1 MRTHIERVVDVWCSW
16 TGVAMPPLDLLGY
29 RNVQPLF
36 RNERTLGFSAVRVA
50 DEQPVVLKCVTPGS
64 ADTRARWL
72 LGYEAQILAPLRI
85 QGVVRTHGIE
95 MTTLGPALV
104 LDDVG
109 RTTLGR
115 PPGEVIP
122 LADFLEVAIRIA
134 RIVAELHGCGVCH
147 RDINPRNIV
156 HNLETG
162 GVFLVNFDH
171 ATRFTRRTT
180 GAVPLG
186 RLEGTLGYLSPE
198 QSGRMNR
205 SVDRRTDLYSLGA
218 TLYELLVGRRLF
230 ESADPLEVLYA
241 TVALAP
247 RPAHELREDVPGTVS
262 AILARLLCKDPE
274 DRYQNAGALAD
285 DLERCRSR
293 LLDAGEVG
301 SFELGTTDLRGTF
314 SLPERLY
321 GRGAATAT
329 LEAALRRS
337 REGGSAFVGIC
348 GPPGAGKTALSR
360 ELLRRLG
367 EGGLMATGVCNGLDH
382 TPYGPILQIISA
394 ITASVLDGPRD
405 RKGALRKRL
414 TLAMDGDRA
423 LLLRLMPELEPFVG
437 GGGSAYESMPGEG
450 RARILAMFVRL
461 LRAYHEPETPLVL
474 FLDDVQWADPGT
486 LGVLERLLQ
495 SDGAGGPLVLI
506 AWRDGELGPNHPL
519 HRILQQRGEPVAVPP
534 RRSVEIL
541 ALGPLDLR
549 DTAELI
555 ADSMRIST
563 DDVAGLAALVQGK
576 TSGNPLFVRE
586 LLLSLLADGLLAFDA
601 VTLRWT
607 WSLDV
612 IAGLPPTRNVA
623 ELLAR
628 LLASMPEAV
637 CYVLGVAAC
646 LGKHFEIGLLGR
658 AAQID
663 AHDLCGRLLAA
674 ARAGL
679 VLGPAEVLG
688 LVEMVASGVEG
699 DARVNLFDASGS
711 LRFVHDEVFDA
722 ALALVPA
729 SERMAVR
736 LRAGRVLLDRWRQEG
751 GSPFAAA
758 DHLYAALPLLTE
770 PSERRAL
777 AEIHLAAG
785 RHAADSVAFPVA
797 LHYLEAGISSL
808 DAGAWQDSHD
818 IAFALHL
825 RAAEAAWM
833 CPEQP
838 RAIDFIAEGMRRTT
852 DVIERIALQRVRIR
866 SCAADYQFG
875 EALRLSLEALSWVG
889 VHLPRRTHRG
899 HVALALFRTN
909 LRVRG
914 IRLATLRALPDN
926 REPHVGAALKLL
938 ADSVS
943 VAYASDPLLVP
954 VVLSRMVE
962 LMLEH
967 GVSGP
972 AALGC
977 AGWAMLQTQTA
988 GGTSAAITWSAFA
1001 RELAERFD
1009 DRQVAPK
1016 VELLVICC
1024 VESLTQPVASLAE
1037 PLQRAGCAAR
1047 EAGDAEYTAL
1057 CAMNHC
1063 AVSYLGGVELPEVI
1077 RRGQAALEVCRE
1089 LRQEH
1094 ATNNTLLTLQA
1105 AECMSGGTRDP
1116 SVLTGSYVDADALR
1130 ARLETSGD
1138 RSGMALL
1145 LVYRAELLVL
1155 FGDSAAAVAAV
1166 EEATARIGDMTG
1178 SPHLPAFHFHSAL
1191 AWVRQMRET
1200 GRVGG
1205 RPWREAHRLHEK
1217 LAALAEH
1224 GPLNFAH
1231 KARLVEAE
1239 LADVGG
1245 EVARAQLL
1253 YEDAI
1258 ELARASGMVH
1268 EEAICLEWAARAAER
1283 FGNRRLCAVLRQD
1296 ARSAWES
1303 WGARAPLSAPGLQ
1316 TGPAELATDVSSSS
1330 LPRLNSSAGQLEFA
1344 SVLKAARAVSGEI
1357 NLTELLR
1364 TLMQTILENAG
1375 ATWGM
1380 LVLTTDSQLLVAA
1393 RAEVRDSGS
1402 ISVFVHDVRVPVAEE
1417 RAIADALVRD
1427 VARTRKAILVHD
1439 GATDTRYFSG
1449 EGRPPRSVFCLPVR
1463 KGTNLVGVMYLENGL
1478 ARNAFTE
1485 ARSDVV
1491 GVLCSQAAVS
1501 IENASL
1507 YSDLRAAH
1515 DRLALVSRQLVE
1527 AQESERRAV
1536 ARELHDETGQLL
1548 TALALHL
1555 DLAANE
1561 DAGGRR
1567 VATIRAAREL
1577 VGDLI
1582 RRVRRISLDLRPVML
1597 DDLGLL
1603 PALLWLIDRY
1613 TGHTSVRVDLVHA
1626 GLDRRFPAA
1635 VETAAFRIVQ
1645 EGLTNVARH
1654 AGVGSAAVSVS
1665 AGSGNVS
1672 IEVTDRGGGF
1682 DPLSVPAGT
1691 TVGLSG
1697 MQERATLLGG
1707 RFEVESGPG
1716 GTTLVVEL
1724 PFGESA

>member
-1 MRTHIERVVDVWCSW
+1 
-16 TGVAMPPLDLLGY
+16 MPPLDLPGY

-36 RNERTLGFSAVRVA
+36 RNDRTLGFSAVRLA

-85 QGVVRTHGIE
+85 QGVVRTQGIE

-122 LADFLEVAIRIA
+122 LADFLDVAIRIA

-241 TVALAP
+241 TVAIAP
-247 RPAHELREDVPGTVS
+247 RPAHELREDVPPAVS
-262 AILARLLCKDPE
+262 AILARLLRKDPE

-285 DLERCRSR
+285 DLERCRSQ
-293 LLDAGEVG
+293 LSDAGVVR

-321 GRGAATAT
+321 GRGAATST

-348 GPPGAGKTALSR
+348 GPPGIGKTALSR

-367 EGGLMATGVCNGLDH
+367 EGGLMASGVCNGLDH

-394 ITASVLDGPRD
+394 ITASVLDGPRE

-414 TLAMDGDRA
+414 ALALESDRA

-437 GGGSAYESMPGEG
+437 GGGLAYESMPGEG
-450 RARILAMFVRL
+450 RSRILAMFVRL
-461 LRAYHEPETPLVL
+461 LRAYHEPDTPLVL

-486 LGVLERLLQ
+486 LGVLERLLK
-495 SDGAGGPLVLI
+495 SDGAGGPLVLM
-506 AWRDGELGPNHPL
+506 AWRDGDLGPEHPL
-519 HRILQQRGEPVAVPP
+519 HRILRHGGEAVAASP
-534 RRSVEIL
+534 SVEIL

-555 ADSMRIST
+555 ADAMRVSN
-563 DDVAGLAALVQGK
+563 DEVAGLAALVHVK

-586 LLLSLLADGLLAFDA
+586 LLSSLVADGLVAFDA

-628 LLASMPEAV
+628 LLAGMPEPV
-637 CYVLGVAAC
+637 RSLLGVAAC

-658 AAQID
+658 VAQVD

-679 VLGPAEVLG
+679 VLGHAEVLG
-688 LVEMVASGVEG
+688 LVEMVAGEVEV
-699 DARVNLFDASGS
+699 DPHLSLFDASGS

-722 ALALVPA
+722 ALALVPT

-736 LRAGRVLLDRWRQEG
+736 LRAGRILLDRWRLEG

-797 LHYLEAGISSL
+797 LRYLEIGIGSL
-808 DAGAWQDSHD
+808 DTGAWQDAHD

-838 RAIDFIAEGMRRTT
+838 RVIDFIAEGMARTT
-852 DVIERIALQRVRIR
+852 DVMERIALQRVRILR
-866 SCAADYQFG
+866 CAAQYQFA

-909 LRVRG
+909 LKVRG
-914 IRLATLRALPDN
+914 MHLATLRALPDN

-954 VVLSRMVE
+954 VVLCRMVE

-988 GGTSAAITWSAFA
+988 GGTSDAITWSAFA

-1105 AECMSGGTRDP
+1105 AECMSGAARDP
-1116 SVLTGSYVDADALR
+1116 CVLTGSYLDAAALR

-1145 LVYRAELLVL
+1145 LVLQAELVVL
-1155 FGDSAAAVAAV
+1155 FGDGEAAVAAV
-1166 EEATARIGDMTG
+1166 EEATPRIGDMTG
-1178 SPHLPAFHFHSAL
+1178 SPHVPVFHFYSAL

-1205 RPWREAHRLHEK
+1205 RPWREAHRLQGK

-1245 EVARAQLL
+1245 DVARAQLL

-1258 ELARASGMVH
+1258 ELARASGMVQ

-1316 TGPAELATDVSSSS
+1316 AGPAELATDISSSS

-1375 ATWGM
+1375 ATW
-1380 LVLTTDSQLLVAA
+1380 
-1393 RAEVRDSGS
+1393 
-1402 ISVFVHDVRVPVAEE
+1402 
-1417 RAIADALVRD
+1417 
-1427 VARTRKAILVHD
+1427 
-1439 GATDTRYFSG
+1439 
-1449 EGRPPRSVFCLPVR
+1449 
-1463 KGTNLVGVMYLENGL
+1463 TNLVGVMYLENGL

-1515 DRLALVSRQLVE
+1515 GRLALVSRQLVE